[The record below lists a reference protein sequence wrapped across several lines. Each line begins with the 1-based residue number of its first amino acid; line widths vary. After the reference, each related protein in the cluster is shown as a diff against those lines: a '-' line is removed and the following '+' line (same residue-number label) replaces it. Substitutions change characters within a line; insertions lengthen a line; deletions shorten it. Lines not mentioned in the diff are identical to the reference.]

1 MMFRPFA
8 VRLFML
14 GGLSTPAFA
23 QGSAPAA
30 PAPSNGGPIQI
41 TAKQGIEWRQK
52 DQEVIA
58 SGTARAVRGSVT
70 VDADQLIA
78 HYRKKAAPTPAT
90 SAAAPAA
97 APAPSDPES
106 VLNSG
111 NSEIY
116 EIEAVGHVHIF
127 TSTDN
132 AYGDHAVYSM
142 DSAVLVLTGQ
152 NLKLTTPHDVI
163 TAKDSVE
170 YYSVKRQAIARG
182 DALIVADDG
191 RSIAADVLIGY
202 LAPPSASPGG
212 ARPAVTPA
220 KPGAANPPDML
231 GQAGRLQ
238 KVDAIGHVLIKT
250 PNQTATGNAGVYLPD
265 QGVARLGGNVHIISG
280 PNVLN
285 GSDALVNMKTGV
297 ATLLAAPGG
306 QVAGSIT
313 PNSAPPPTPA
323 PVRAAATGPQPA
335 AAESPLQR

>member
-1 MMFRPFA
+1 MKLRPLTAGCLAAAWFTA
-8 VRLFML
+8 
-14 GGLSTPAFA
+14 SASAWASSPPPPATPGAE
-23 QGSAPAA
+23 
-30 PAPSNGGPIQI
+30 GPIQI

-58 SGTARAVRGSVT
+58 TGGAQAVRGSVT

-78 HYRKKAAPTPAT
+78 HYRKKPGSTPPAAGT
-90 SAAAPAA
+90 A
-97 APAPSDPES
+97 APAPADPES
-106 VLNSG
+106 ILNNG

-116 EIEAVGHVHIF
+116 EIEAIGNVHIF
-127 TSTDN
+127 TPTDN
-132 AYGDHAVYSM
+132 AFGDHAVYNM

-152 NLKLTTPHDVI
+152 HLKLTTLHDVI

-202 LAPPSASPGG
+202 LAPPAAG
-212 ARPAVTPA
+212 PAAPA
-220 KPGAANPPDML
+220 AVATKPGSPPDML
-231 GQAGRLQ
+231 GEAGKLQ
-238 KVDAIGHVLIKT
+238 KVDAIGHVLIRT
-250 PNQTATGNAGVYLPD
+250 PNQTATGNTGVYLPD
-265 QGVARLGGNVHIISG
+265 KGMARLGGNVHIISG

-285 GSDALVNMKTGV
+285 GADALVNMKTGV

-313 PNSAPPPTPA
+313 PNSAPPAAPA
-323 PVRAAATGPQPA
+323 PAKTVTGPQPFA
-335 AAESPLQR
+335 AADQLQK

>member
-1 MMFRPFA
+1 MKFA
-8 VRLFML
+8 LTTVLL
-14 GGLSTPAFA
+14 ATAVIPNTYA
-23 QGSAPAA
+23 QGQAGAPPAA
-30 PAPSNGGPIQI
+30 SGTGPIQI

-58 SGTARAVRGSVT
+58 TGSAQAVRGNVT

-78 HYRKKAAPTPAT
+78 HYRKKSGTTPAPAQAAAPTTASAT
-90 SAAAPAA
+90 GSPT
-97 APAPSDPES
+97 PVDPES
-106 VLNSG
+106 VLNNG

-127 TSTDN
+127 TQTDN
-132 AYGDHAVYSM
+132 AYGDHAIYNM

-152 NLKLTTPHDVI
+152 HLKLTTQHDVI

-191 RSIAADVLIGY
+191 RSIAADTLIGY
-202 LAPPSASPGG
+202 LAPA
-212 ARPAVTPA
+212 PAGPA
-220 KPGAANPPDML
+220 NVPATKPGAAPDML
-231 GQAGRLQ
+231 GQAGKLQ
-238 KVDAIGHVLIKT
+238 KVDAIGHVLIHT
-250 PNQTATGNAGVYLPD
+250 PTQTATGNTGVYLPD

-280 PNVLN
+280 PNELN

-313 PNSAPPPTPA
+313 PNSAPPGVSKTNPSS
-323 PVRAAATGPQPA
+323 QPSA
-335 AAESPLQR
+335 DDSRLQR

>member
-1 MMFRPFA
+1 MKFA
-8 VRLFML
+8 LTAAL
-14 GGLSTPAFA
+14 LATAIISDALA
-23 QGSAPAA
+23 QGQATAPPSA
-30 PAPSNGGPIQI
+30 SGNGPIQI

-58 SGTARAVRGSVT
+58 TGAAQAVRGNVT

-78 HYRKKAAPTPAT
+78 HYRKKSGTT
-90 SAAAPAA
+90 TTTQAAPAA
-97 APAPSDPES
+97 TPAAASATPADPES
-106 VLNSG
+106 VLNNG

-127 TSTDN
+127 TPTDN
-132 AYGDHAVYSM
+132 AYGDHAIYNM

-152 NLKLTTPHDVI
+152 HLKLTTAHDVI

-191 RSIAADVLIGY
+191 RSIAADTLIGY
-202 LAPPSASPGG
+202 LAPA
-212 ARPAVTPA
+212 PAGPANTPAA
-220 KPGAANPPDML
+220 KPGATPDML
-231 GQAGRLQ
+231 GQAGKLQ
-238 KVDAIGHVLIKT
+238 KVDAIGHVLIHT
-250 PNQTATGNAGVYLPD
+250 PTQTATGNTGVYLPD
-265 QGVARLGGNVHIISG
+265 KGVARLGGNVHIISG
-280 PNVLN
+280 PNELN

-313 PNSAPPPTPA
+313 PNSAPPTANKPGSTQ
-323 PVRAAATGPQPA
+323 AAAADG
-335 AAESPLQR
+335 SLQR